1 MLTFGIL
8 AAMSGTGSKLLSNF
22 SNPLKICMIYEA
34 DSASLDAAGSSVY
47 GSVLVKVNTPLP
59 GVAAEEEVVVLEE
72 AVLVDKPHPADML
85 TKTNINASD
94 KNSIFFK
101 ADLPFLF

>member
-1 MLTFGIL
+1 
-8 AAMSGTGSKLLSNF
+8 
-22 SNPLKICMIYEA
+22 MIYEA

-72 AVLVDKPHPADML
+72 AVLVDKHPANML

>member
-1 MLTFGIL
+1 
-8 AAMSGTGSKLLSNF
+8 
-22 SNPLKICMIYEA
+22 
-34 DSASLDAAGSSVY
+34 
-47 GSVLVKVNTPLP
+47 VKVNTPLP
-59 GVAAEEEVVVLEE
+59 GVAAEEEVVALEE
-72 AVLVDKPHPADML
+72 AVLVDEPHPANKL